1 MTNEQRT
8 HKVDTYGKSSTG
20 MINHQT
26 RTMSGFSTKADAK
39 KAAESRCQKQ
49 FGLQKS
55 KTKVR

>member
-1 MTNEQRT
+1 MKNDKKIY
-8 HKVDTYGKSSTG
+8 KVDTYGKSSNG

-26 RTMSGFSTKADAK
+26 RTISGFSTKSDAK